1 MLLCLLS
8 NTFFS
13 CHVHGWT
20 LLNAMSAKERYT
32 TTVDSKL
39 LEELRVLAIR
49 KKRTANI
56 LLEEAIQ
63 DLLKKYGVIGENDQS
78 QSAEKS

>member
-1 MLLCLLS
+1 
-8 NTFFS
+8 
-13 CHVHGWT
+13 
-20 LLNAMSAKERYT
+20 MSAKERYT